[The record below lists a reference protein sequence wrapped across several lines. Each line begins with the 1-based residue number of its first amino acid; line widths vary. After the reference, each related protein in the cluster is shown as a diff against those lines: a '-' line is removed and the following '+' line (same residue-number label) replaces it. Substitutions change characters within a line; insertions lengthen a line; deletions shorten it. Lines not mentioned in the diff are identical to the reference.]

1 MGSCRAQDMAASNR
15 FPVRLFA
22 DYTPGS
28 VVAGSHSSE
37 GEVVVKTH
45 RYEIRGRFCGFPC
58 AFAALAAVVLTL
70 GCSDPSPKS
79 ESTNGAAGDN
89 DDKFTIV
96 MIPKAT
102 QATFWNQVRQGAERA
117 AEEFKVE
124 LIWKGPAKDNDRTDQ
139 QRVLQQFTNESV
151 DGILLAPTDRV
162 GLAED
167 VRTATGKGIPVLIF
181 DSGLDAEQGKDF
193 ISYVATDNLAAG
205 KLGGKH
211 LMEMIGKGG
220 KAVLFRHMEGQESTT
235 NRENGALEEFKA
247 ADADVLSDNRYS
259 GETSIQAQNTALNMI
274 DVLREAAGIF
284 ASNQTSSEG
293 LLLAL
298 EQQNLAGKV
307 KFVGFDSS
315 PLLVRGL
322 REGHIDALVV
332 QDPVNMGYTAVKLMA
347 QHLKGEEIEPLVHTD
362 THIVTREN
370 MDDAKIAPLIE

>member
-1 MGSCRAQDMAASNR
+1 
-15 FPVRLFA
+15 VR
-22 DYTPGS
+22 
-28 VVAGSHSSE
+28 
-37 GEVVVKTH
+37 
-45 RYEIRGRFCGFPC
+45 IRRLGFRSWTCGLHC
-58 AFAALAAVVLTL
+58 ALAALAAAVLTV
-70 GCSDPSPKS
+70 GCSDSA
-79 ESTNGAAGDN
+79 STIDAAADGASDN
-89 DDKFTIV
+89 DDGAKDGKFTIV

-102 QATFWNQVRQGAERA
+102 QATFWNQVRQGAERG
-117 AEEFKVE
+117 AEEFDVE

-151 DGILLAPTDRV
+151 DGILLAPTDRI

-211 LMEMIGKGG
+211 LMDLIGDGG

-235 NRENGALEEFKA
+235 NRESGALEEFKA
-247 ADADVLSDNRYS
+247 AGAEVLSDNRYS

-284 ASNQTSSEG
+284 ASNQTASEG

-322 REGHIDALVV
+322 RDGHIDALVV
-332 QDPVNMGYTAVKLMA
+332 QDPVNMGYTAVKLMV
-347 QHLKGEEIEPLVHTD
+347 QHLRGEEIDPLVHTD
-362 THIVTREN
+362 THVVTREN
-370 MDDAKIAPLIE
+370 MDDAEIAPLIE